1 MTDQDRVDAY
11 ATAAYETAVAEG
23 ALEAVEDEL
32 FRFARVLE
40 GSDDLRMTLTD
51 AATPIERRMAVV
63 EQLLGGRAHQVTAS
77 FVLYVVG
84 AGRARDLPA
93 IADALVAKAATRKE
107 SAVAEVRSAV
117 ELDDATQ
124 QRVAQALSDAT
135 GQQITV
141 KVVVDPAVMGGLV
154 ARIGDTVIDGTVR
167 HRLEELKERI

>member
-11 ATAAYETAVAEG
+11 ATAALETAEAEG
-23 ALEAVEDEL
+23 ALDAVEDEL

-63 EQLLGGRAHQVTAS
+63 EELLGGTAHQVTAS
-77 FVLYVVG
+77 FVLFVVG
-84 AGRARDLPA
+84 AGRSRDLPA
-93 IADALVAKAATRKE
+93 IADALVAKAATRKD

-124 QRVAQALSDAT
+124 QRIAQALSDAT

-141 KVVVDPAVMGGLV
+141 KVIVDPAVMGGLV

-167 HRLEELKERI
+167 TRVEQLKSRL